1 MARIGV
7 FTCWCGENIA
17 RNVDVQSVAEQA
29 AQLPGVRCSRVH
41 KYTCSDPGQKLIRD
55 TIAAEQ
61 LDGVVIASC
70 SPHMHL
76 KTFRKAA
83 ERAGLNPYLVE
94 MANIREHCS
103 WVHPQRSRATA
114 KAVDLIRVAAA
125 KVRHNRALE
134 PIQVPVT
141 RKALVIG
148 GGVAGIQAA
157 LDIADAGVPVTLVER
172 DPSIGGKMAGLSET
186 FPTLDCSQCILTPR
200 MVEVAQHP
208 NITLYTCSEVEQVDG
223 YVGISRSRS
232 ASGPATSTST
242 SVRAAASA
250 GTSAHRRRP
259 PANSIT
265 AWAHVRPSTRPFLR
279 PFRLGR

>member
-29 AQLPGVRCSRVH
+29 AQLPGVRCSRAH
-41 KYTCSDPGQKLIRD
+41 KYMCSDPGQKLIRD

-83 ERAGLNPYLVE
+83 EHTGLNPYLVE

-103 WVHPQRSRATA
+103 WVHPERSRATT

-148 GGVAGIQAA
+148 GGVAG
-157 LDIADAGVPVTLVER
+157 R
-172 DPSIGGKMAGLSET
+172 SEEHT
-186 FPTLDCSQCILTPR
+186 
-200 MVEVAQHP
+200 
-208 NITLYTCSEVEQVDG
+208 SELQ
-223 YVGISRSRS
+223 S
-232 ASGPATSTST
+232 
-242 SVRAAASA
+242 
-250 GTSAHRRRP
+250 
-259 PANSIT
+259 
-265 AWAHVRPSTRPFLR
+265 L
-279 PFRLGR
+279 